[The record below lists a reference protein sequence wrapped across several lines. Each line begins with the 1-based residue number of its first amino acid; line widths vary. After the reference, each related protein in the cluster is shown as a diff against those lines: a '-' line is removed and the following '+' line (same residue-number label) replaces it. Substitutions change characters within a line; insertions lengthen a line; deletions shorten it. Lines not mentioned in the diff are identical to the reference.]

1 MGVSTAALEAVQEV
15 FAFVPELRIKRMF
28 GGAGV
33 FSGEL
38 MFALAFEE
46 DLYLRADEES
56 RDRFE
61 AEGCA
66 QFTYAT
72 RDGERMSL
80 GYWRAPDEVWD
91 DPEAA
96 RRWAGLSLE
105 AATRKKAAKRKA
117 KPRKAP
123 ELLISGP
130 WDDA

>member
-1 MGVSTAALEAVQEV
+1 MAVSSAVLEGVEEL
-15 FAFVPELRIKRMF
+15 FAFIPELRIKRMF

-46 DLYLRADEES
+46 DLFLRADEET
-56 RDRFE
+56 RERFE
-61 AEGCA
+61 AAGCA

-72 RDGERMSL
+72 REGERMSL

-96 RRWAGLSLE
+96 RTWGELSL
-105 AATRKKAAKRKA
+105 AAAVRKKAGKRRA

-130 WDDA
+130 WDEG

>member
-1 MGVSTAALEAVQEV
+1 MGVSTAALAAVEEL

-38 MFALAFEE
+38 MFGLAFEE

-56 RDRFE
+56 RDRFAE
-61 AEGCA
+61 AGSS

-72 RDGERMSL
+72 REGERMSL

-91 DPEAA
+91 DPDAA
-96 RRWAGLSLE
+96 RRWAELSL
-105 AATRKKAAKRKA
+105 AAARRKKAGKRKA
-117 KPRKAP
+117 KSRKTP

-130 WDDA
+130 WDEG